1 MISIPQHLLLTDRT
15 AMKGSTLVNQMQD
28 FLTEVKDDHSQVYI
42 TLYLL
47 EHMLGFNLSETGNS
61 FYQPYFDMLP
71 QSLDD
76 FSSNPATW
84 SPEDLTLLDETSA
97 AHKEAISFK
106 KNCMHDYELFSSVSG

>member
-1 MISIPQHLLLTDRT
+1 MSIPQKLFITDLT
-15 AMKGSTLVNQMQD
+15 AMKSSTLGHHMQD
-28 FLTEVKDDHSQVYI
+28 FLNKVVGDHAQVYL